1 MNYKKNS
8 RNKVK
13 HQMYCRHLKI
23 IIFIFH
29 LYLPNGFLSTYV
41 EDESFYIP
49 SIVDSGLSQLGDL
62 WDCQTSR
69 ALHVNI
75 FAKEIDQD
83 HIEVAPIQ
91 NQEYSLSHIR
101 SSRDKLKAIGVNAE
115 MSLELLG
122 GLIKIEGALSFESTE
137 SSKMLSEKL
146 ALCFKLQTSLVGFR
160 LSAKEKFDQM
170 VLDKLTSG
178 ELRATHIVNKI
189 KLGADVNALIEVK
202 IFDELSK
209 TDLSGILLNV

>member
-1 MNYKKNS
+1 
-8 RNKVK
+8 
-13 HQMYCRHLKI
+13 MYCRHSKL

-29 LYLPNGFLSTYV
+29 LYLPKGFLSTPQYV

-75 FAKEIDQD
+75 FSEKIEQA
-83 HIEVAPIQ
+83 HIQVVPKQ

-101 SSRDKLKAIGVNAE
+101 SSQDKLKVIGVNAG
-115 MSLELLG
+115 MSLELLI
-122 GLIKIEGALSFESTE
+122 GLIKIEGALNFESTK
-137 SSKMLSEKL
+137 SNKMLSEKL
-146 ALCFKLQTSLVGFR
+146 ALCFKLQTSEVGFR

-170 VLDKLTSG
+170 VLDKLKSG

-189 KLGADVNALIEVK
+189 KLG
-202 IFDELSK
+202 
-209 TDLSGILLNV
+209 